1 MQNSLDIFVTNSST
15 CVLCSV
21 TKSNITLNT
30 LIESF
35 WISLNIYYAVGSNLS
50 QEMKTPNG
58 KQSAKGSTGVLV
70 RYLGLTLITRWE
82 STLYSRETEREREG
96 EHGEGLRACACV
108 GACRVWCTFEAV
120 SSSNMS

>member
-1 MQNSLDIFVTNSST
+1 M
-15 CVLCSV
+15 CSV

-50 QEMKTPNG
+50 QELKTPNG

-82 STLYSRETEREREG
+82 STLEREKVNMGRD
-96 EHGEGLRACACV
+96 CV
-108 GACRVWCTFEAV
+108 RVRVWVHAECGARLKRCQAPI
-120 SSSNMS
+120 

>member
-1 MQNSLDIFVTNSST
+1 M
-15 CVLCSV
+15 CSV

-50 QEMKTPNG
+50 QELKTPNG

-70 RYLGLTLITRWE
+70 RYVGLTLISRWE
-82 STLYSRETEREREG
+82 STLEREREG
-96 EHGEGLRACACV
+96 EHGEGLRECACV